1 MKSFDLEK
9 KNRED
14 SITDGLIITA
24 TTVGIIFALSQG
36 NVNPGKAF
44 LDAIDILKRAGGVC
58 GGVLLKDYAV

>member
-1 MKSFDLEK
+1 MIWKK

-24 TTVGIIFALSQG
+24 TTVGIFFALNQG
-36 NVNPGKAF
+36 NLKPGKAF
-44 LDAIDILKRAGGVC
+44 VDAIDILKLAGGVC